1 MAVIFSYLEKK
12 TKAFNQIISIFEYLM
27 DGLKRSGITI
37 EIQEEE
43 EEKKSLTFS
52 RLQYHK

>member
-1 MAVIFSYLEKK
+1 
-12 TKAFNQIISIFEYLM
+12 M